1 MPTELSG
8 PIDLSQF
15 LIQDKEPA
23 ADINKDSKEDKQLP
37 FNKPLILYNKVLRG
51 LEDKVVFHLKGE
63 GKGEDKDLLL
73 NNLQVLTGTILTDF
87 SK

>member
-23 ADINKDSKEDKQLP
+23 ADINKDSKEDKQLL
-37 FNKPLILYNKVLRG
+37 FNKLSMLYNKVLRG
-51 LEDKVVFHLKGE
+51 LENEIIFYLKKE

-73 NNLQVLTGTILTDF
+73 NNL
-87 SK
+87 